1 MAKNKGMT
9 NQLNNQ
15 NTFYSYF
22 RQMLSLAQNV
32 YPFKNMPETI
42 FEPYVNRI
50 LLERGSI
57 CFYIEPEIGLVAL
70 PYQIIGKLDIYNR
83 PITIKAISANGT
95 QSRLLYPDEYVICYD
110 NTDFCSIIPDIRLYA
125 QKMALTARAS
135 DVNISQQRTPRIVKG
150 SKSQELTI
158 KKLYEQVD
166 RNQEIIYVSKDLDLD
181 DLDVILAPAPYVA
194 DKLDEHADRIWN
206 EFCRLIGISNIAEN
220 KKERLITSEVN
231 ALQAGAIASRWSRYN
246 PRKTAVDM
254 INKKFSELL
263 PEPVEV
269 MFYDTEPES
278 LESETEVIDYV

>member
-1 MAKNKGMT
+1 MVVEA
-9 NQLNNQ
+9 
-15 NTFYSYF
+15 
-22 RQMLSLAQNV
+22 
-32 YPFKNMPETI
+32 
-42 FEPYVNRI
+42 
-50 LLERGSI
+50 
-57 CFYIEPEIGLVAL
+57 
-70 PYQIIGKLDIYNR
+70 
-83 PITIKAISANGT
+83 
-95 QSRLLYPDEYVICYD
+95 
-110 NTDFCSIIPDIRLYA
+110 
-125 QKMALTARAS
+125 
-135 DVNISQQRTPRIVKG
+135 
-150 SKSQELTI
+150 
-158 KKLYEQVD
+158 KKLFEQVD

-278 LESETEVIDYV
+278 MESETGGAEDV